1 MFFNIDIIIVA
12 GFLTLNLICGLL
24 SGYGIRNIREYAIGN
39 KNFSTATIVAAIAA
53 TWIGGSNFSIT
64 VAETHKQGIFF
75 LICSLAEAVSFWL
88 IAYFYAPRMAEFLG
102 KLSIAEAMNDI
113 YKNRYIRGIIAIF
126 STVPAIGR
134 IAMQFLVLHSL
145 LSLWLG
151 MPGVYATT
159 LSSLIIIIYSTFGG
173 IKSVTFTDIIQF
185 FTFGV
190 VTPMV
195 AFLIWKSFYSNE
207 PVITA
212 IITDP
217 ILNYSL
223 VSDSQKEVINDTLY
237 LCLFLMIPLLDPA
250 IFQRISMAKS
260 TSQVS
265 KSFIIAIFFILL
277 CDALVHTVI
286 GVLFR
291 ADPNIID
298 INADNVIQYI
308 LDHYLTYGLKGA
320 FVVGIMAMVMSTAD
334 SYINSSS
341 VLLSYDFIRSTGI
354 NLTEKKELFLARIF
368 SLFVGVIALGVSLFA
383 ENLLEL
389 LLSVY
394 SFYMPVVTVPFTLA
408 IFGFRSSA
416 RAVLIGMVAGFVTV
430 LYFLMF
436 SSEYNIIP
444 GIPGTLVSLAFFI
457 GSHYIFGEKGG
468 WVGIKDVRPLER
480 IRLERKRKVTN
491 FLHSLK
497 TFNFTSFCKN
507 NTPKE
512 ERIMVYFGLF
522 CIIMVF
528 SSAYSLPKSLHQ
540 KYESI
545 LYFIYYSVL
554 VLSTIFITYT
564 FWLKKFKNEIF
575 ISTLWN
581 IAVFYNLAFCASL
594 LAIIGQFS
602 QVQLAILITSLV
614 TISILMY
621 WQVALLM
628 IIGGVILSIL
638 YYKIYIDIN
647 LVGDYMN
654 NLQFIITYSLL
665 LVSTILIA
673 FLKPKQQYQE
683 LTEDNNAF
691 LSNKVDDQKKELTKL
706 YEIKNE
712 LLRNLEH
719 ETRTPIVGITSLGQ
733 VLSDNYDKFNEE
745 QRRKAIK
752 DIADSS
758 ERLTSLVNNLIDLSK
773 FNNASYELNKKE
785 INLSELVHERLEL
798 CKKLYMQGKDKENLW
813 FNLQIEDK
821 LIALCDEYYISR
833 TIDNIIVNAIQYSS
847 QGTITIELKSEKNNA
862 IVFSVKD
869 EGIGIPKEEL
879 LEIFDPFTVGSNTKT
894 PAGGRGIGL
903 ALAKKV
909 ISEHNGKIWA
919 KQNQGKG
926 VTVAFSLPI

>member
-1 MFFNIDIIIVA
+1 MFFNIDVIIVI

-24 SGYGIRNIREYAIGN
+24 SGYGIKNIREYAIGN

-64 VAETHKQGIFF
+64 VAETYTQGIFF

-113 YKNRYIRGIIAIF
+113 YNNRYIRGIIAIF

-134 IAMQFLVLHSL
+134 IAMQFLVLHTL

-173 IKSVTFTDIIQF
+173 IKSVTFTDLIQF

-195 AFLIWKSFYSNE
+195 AFLIWKSFENNDQI
-207 PVITA
+207 ITA
-212 IITDP
+212 VITDP
-217 ILNYSL
+217 IFNYSL
-223 VSDSQKEVINDTLY
+223 ISGSQKKVINDTLY

-291 ADPNIID
+291 ADPGITG

-341 VLLSYDFIRSTGI
+341 VLLSYDFIKSTGI
-354 NLTEKKELFLARIF
+354 NLTEKKELFLARVF
-368 SLFVGVIALGVSLFA
+368 SLFVGIIALCVSLFA
-383 ENLLEL
+383 GNLLEL

-408 IFGFRSSA
+408 IFGFRSTA
-416 RAVLIGMVAGFVTV
+416 KAVLIGMVSGFVTV
-430 LYFLMF
+430 LYFSVF
-436 SSEYNIIP
+436 SEKYNIIP
-444 GIPGTLVSLAFFI
+444 GIPGTIISLVFFI
-457 GSHYIFGEKGG
+457 GSHYILGEKGG
-468 WVGIKDVRPLER
+468 WVGIKDRGPLES
-480 IRLERKRKVTN
+480 IRLERKRKITN
-491 FLHSLK
+491 FIYLLK
-497 TFNFTSFCKN
+497 TFSFSHFCKN

-522 CIIMVF
+522 CILMVF
-528 SSAYSLPKSLHQ
+528 SSAYALPKALHQ
-540 KYESI
+540 KYEVV
-545 LYFIYYSVL
+545 LYFMYYSVL
-554 VLSTIFITYT
+554 TLSTIFITYT
-564 FWLKKFKNEIF
+564 FWVKEFKNRVF
-575 ISTLWN
+575 ISILWN

-602 QVQLAILITSLV
+602 QVQVAILITSLV
-614 TISILMY
+614 TISILMC

-628 IIGGVILSIL
+628 IIGGVVLSVV
-638 YYKIYIDIN
+638 YYKTYIDIN
-647 LVGDYMN
+647 PLSDYMN
-654 NLQFIITYSLL
+654 DLQFSITYSLL
-665 LVSTILIA
+665 LVSAILIA

-683 LTEDNNAF
+683 LTEGNNAF
-691 LSNKVDDQKKELTKL
+691 LSNKVLDQKKELTKL

-712 LLRNLEH
+712 LLRNLGH

-758 ERLTSLVNNLIDLSK
+758 ERLTSLVNNLIDLSQLS
-773 FNNASYELNKKE
+773 NVNYDLNKTQV
-785 INLSELVHERLEL
+785 NLTDLVYERLEL
-798 CKKLYMQGKDKENLW
+798 CKKLYIADKDKENLW
-813 FNLQIEDK
+813 FDLQIEGK
-821 LIALCDEYYISR
+821 VTSLCDKYYISSA
-833 TIDNIIVNAIQYSS
+833 IDNIIVNAIQYSK
-847 QGTITIELKSEKNNA
+847 QGAITIKLKSEQNNN

-869 EGIGIPKEEL
+869 EGIGIPKDEL

-903 ALAKKV
+903 ALCKKIIEV
-909 ISEHNGKIWA
+909 HNGQIWA
-919 KQNQGKG
+919 TQNQDKG